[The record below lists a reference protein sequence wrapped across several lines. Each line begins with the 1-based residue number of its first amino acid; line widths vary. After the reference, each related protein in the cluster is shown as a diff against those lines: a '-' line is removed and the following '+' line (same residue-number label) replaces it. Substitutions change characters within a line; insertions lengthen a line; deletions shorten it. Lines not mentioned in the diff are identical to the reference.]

1 MWNLEQFRKDLET
14 VVNIDSGTADRDGVK
29 AVGDFFEDK
38 CKAMGF
44 VTKRDP
50 QTLTLEARSREDAP
64 IDILMLGH
72 MDTVFPRGT
81 VAERPYREEGNLAF
95 GPGVADMKA
104 GLLVMTTLAERLTKE
119 HPELNLCLAFN
130 GEEETGS
137 LATRDWMIGLGK
149 QSRYAF
155 VFEPGRDGGAMVKKR
170 KGNID
175 LILKFHGVS
184 SHAGIAPEKGFSAV
198 TEMAHWIIELN
209 KLQDLTVGTSVNVGL
224 VKGGIASNVVPDYA
238 ECMVDLRFERM
249 EEMEKVQARV
259 AEMAKSSF
267 VPNVTVDVEYQGIFG
282 PMNPSKV
289 TEALIEKTNAK
300 AAELGQ
306 TIGWVATGGVSDANH
321 IAALGVP
328 TLCGC
333 GPVGGNTHNQ
343 KEFLEL
349 DTIEQRL
356 DLFYALM
363 PELK

>member
-1 MWNLEQFRKDLET
+1 MWNIEQFRKDLEY
-14 VVNIDSGTADRDGVK
+14 VVNIDSGSFDRDGVAEGGK
-29 AVGDFFEDK
+29 FFEEK
-38 CKAMGF
+38 CKAMGLI
-44 VTKRDP
+44 TKVNDET
-50 QTLTLEARSREDAP
+50 QTLEARTHEDGP

-72 MDTVFPRGT
+72 MDTVFPKGT
-81 VAERPYREEGNLAF
+81 VAERPYREEGNLAY

-104 GLLVMTTLAERLTKE
+104 GLLIMTTLTERLKKE
-119 HPELNLCLAFN
+119 YPDMRICLAFN
-130 GEEETGS
+130 GEEEIGS
-137 LATRDWMIGLGK
+137 LRTRDWMISLGK
-149 QSRYAF
+149 QSRHAF
-155 VFEPGRDGGAMVKKR
+155 VFEPGRAGGAMVMKR

-175 LILKFHGVS
+175 LILKFHGVA

-209 KLQDLTVGTSVNVGL
+209 KMQNLEVGTSVNVGL
-224 VKGGIASNVVPDYA
+224 VKGGTASNVVPDYA

-259 AEMAKSSF
+259 AELEKNLF

-282 PMNPSKV
+282 PMNPSDATK
-289 TEALIEKTNAK
+289 ALIEKTNAK

-306 TIGWVATGGVSDANH
+306 TIEWVATGGVSDANH
-321 IAALGVP
+321 IGALGVP

-343 KEFLEL
+343 AEFLEL

-363 PELK
+363 PELV